1 MKRPAVLLLLLGVV
15 AALLAGALVFFVGTS
30 LGAGAAP
37 PPVAVV
43 APTATPLPLE
53 QVVVAAKD
61 IPMRHV
67 VDATDVVTRS
77 FPIGVAPADVTHVLS
92 DVISHT
98 ATIPILAGEML
109 VNRQFLDAGG
119 LQGAST
125 TVPPGKILVAFPATD
140 MLNSTLA
147 VRAGDHVDILITL
160 PVSGTTTVNSSESP
174 QQEAGGGKLQVTQAT
189 MQNIE
194 IYSTGVWTPAA
205 GTTGASGAGGGSTG
219 AAGEGIKVITFI
231 VDHQEALILKFI
243 KDSGG
248 TIDLGVRSIAD
259 KNAFPTDPVSL
270 DYLVDLYHLV
280 QAPTR

>member
-30 LGAGAAP
+30 LGAGAAATT
-37 PPVAVV
+37 PVAV

-61 IPMRHV
+61 IPARHV

-77 FPIGVAPADVTHVLS
+77 FPVGVAPADVTHVMS

-98 ATIPILAGEML
+98 ATLPILAGEML
-109 VNRQFLDAGG
+109 VSRQFVNAEG
-119 LQGAST
+119 LTGAST

-160 PVSGTTTVNSSESP
+160 PVSGTTTVNSSSSP
-174 QQEAGGGKLQVTQAT
+174 QQETTGAKLQVTQAT

-194 IYSTGVWTPAA
+194 IYSTGIWTPAGA
-205 GTTGASGAGGGSTG
+205 TTGAGAGGTG

-259 KNAFPTDPVSL
+259 KSAFPTDPVSL